1 MNFRFTARPICPAL
15 LISLSLSGCSWLTI
29 GEEHFACSGMPGDP
43 KCMSASAMYDYSL
56 NHPPETATAVSAS
69 LSGEYVFSADEYA
82 SLNAD
87 KDSKGYTVIDSRGVP
102 RKLSVINNR
111 TGKKEELEIEGKVL
125 VGDDEITQ
133 NFVTPRLPYAPVPV
147 RTPAMVM
154 RIWVAPYED
163 LNGDLN
169 APGYVYT
176 EIEPRRWVTQ
186 AARSERNSH
195 FTPLV
200 KPFGSSKGTEAVKS
214 VNTSGKSAEKNNLE
228 ILKEKNRAKLK

>member
-1 MNFRFTARPICPAL
+1 MNLRFANRPIIAAL
-15 LISLSLSGCSWLTI
+15 LISTGLSGCSWLTI

-43 KCMSASAMYDYSL
+43 KCMSASAMYDYTI
-56 NHPPETATAVSAS
+56 NHPSESSTAVTAS
-69 LSGEYVFSADEYA
+69 LTGEYVFNADENA
-82 SLNAD
+82 SYKAD
-87 KDSKGYTVIDSRGVP
+87 KDGKGYTVIDSRGTP

-111 TGKKEELEIEGKVL
+111 TGEKEELEVEGKVL

-200 KPFGSSKGTEAVKS
+200 KPFGSSKGSENVKS

-228 ILKEKNRAKLK
+228 ILKERNRAKLK

>member
-1 MNFRFTARPICPAL
+1 MNLRFIAL
-15 LISLSLSGCSWLTI
+15 NAVTGLLLSAGLTGCSWLTI

-43 KCMSASAMYDYSL
+43 KCMSASAIYDYTI
-56 NHPPETATAVSAS
+56 NHPSGTSGAVTAS
-69 LSGEYVFSADEYA
+69 LTGEYVFQDAENA
-82 SLNAD
+82 SYKAETNG
-87 KDSKGYTVIDSRGVP
+87 KGYTVIDNRGTM
-102 RKLSVINNR
+102 RKLSVINNK
-111 TGKKEELEIEGKVL
+111 TGEKEVLEVEGKVL
-125 VGDDEITQ
+125 LGDDEITQ

-176 EIEPRRWVTQ
+176 EIEPCRWVSQ
-186 AARSERNSH
+186 APRREKNSH

-200 KPFGSSKGTEAVKS
+200 KPYGSSKATGDVRT